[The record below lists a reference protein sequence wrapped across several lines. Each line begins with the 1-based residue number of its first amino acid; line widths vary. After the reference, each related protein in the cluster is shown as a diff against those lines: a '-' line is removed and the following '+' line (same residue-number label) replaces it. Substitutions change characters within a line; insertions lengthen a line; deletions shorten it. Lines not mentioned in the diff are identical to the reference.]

1 MLLEQ
6 IRDIRPGA
14 GNGSLLSSDLAN
26 NHKALQNLCIA
37 IIRGKKGQLKHTER
51 DKQNLNTALYCIG
64 LTRYKEV

>member
-14 GNGSLLSSDLAN
+14 GNGSLPSSDLAN

-37 IIRGKKGQLKHTER
+37 IIRGKKGQLKTHREGQTKSEYR
-51 DKQNLNTALYCIG
+51 IVLYRTDKI
-64 LTRYKEV
+64 